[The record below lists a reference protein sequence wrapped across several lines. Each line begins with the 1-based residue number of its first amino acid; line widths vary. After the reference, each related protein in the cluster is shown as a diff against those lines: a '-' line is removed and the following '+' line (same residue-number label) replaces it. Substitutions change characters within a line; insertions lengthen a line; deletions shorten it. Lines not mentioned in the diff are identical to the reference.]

1 MSSETEKPIID
12 TLETDKPHS
21 VCVMVSQDEC
31 QEDKKTEI
39 KDLKD
44 NAGSVVIRIEPAAT
58 TETDSQNTD
67 SLNSKNSCEKHR
79 GEEQSLSSTESDHT
93 TNSLS
98 SEEDD
103 GAGLANPAFVEDDEL
118 EEGKKKKKC
127 HHRRPSCSPNKDIEC
142 ISGVAVGG
150 SGGDGHLPNP
160 PIMTDVTDMS
170 KKGDDEKSE
179 KSDAYSEYFM
189 PNTEYKT
196 QIGGDYE
203 KTKKEPTAAK
213 IFCWIISSLLLT
225 GAVILAVLIGT
236 GIIDTDPTK
245 HIKVSRKL
253 SPENVS
259 RAGPGHLMEVR
270 LENAPNVLTNDPDFF
285 SHKKE
290 VGYFDGEFKIT
301 NLGWNS
307 DFQDSTT
314 FQYQQLADI
323 LETELNSLL
332 DNRFPKFAFNARIQR
347 LTEGSV
353 VVSFKIDV
361 VSRTD
366 GGDVINSDNI
376 LNAIL
381 DNLDN
386 ELGYLFGKFLVP
398 PASIII
404 NREETISQNIM
415 NRDDQNETNDLEHQ
429 LETYEEEIFS
439 KPRLE
444 TITDLVFGK
453 TTNNYEVSI
462 TTGELGRGDEATPS
476 ELNDPNLIEFVTTAT
491 LAESDSQTESA
502 TERWPAADNV
512 EIITTVFES
521 TLATVSQST
530 ITDESPDN
538 DKLDDWVDSQTG
550 IYDLSEIS
558 VESRTEYYEAETE
571 RSIEDMELVKFQNT
585 NDELDNEEA
594 NTLKYD
600 VTTDNISLELNTFQ
614 TNIENF

>member
-1 MSSETEKPIID
+1 MSSEPEKPITD
-12 TLETDKPHS
+12 VVETDKPHS

-67 SLNSKNSCEKHR
+67 SLNSNNSCEKHR

-103 GAGLANPAFVEDDEL
+103 GVGLANPAFVEDEEL
-118 EEGKKKKKC
+118 EEGKKKKKG
-127 HHRRPSCSPNKDIEC
+127 HQRRPSCSPNKDIEC

-150 SGGDGHLPNP
+150 SGGDGHFPNP

-179 KSDAYSEYFM
+179 KNDAYSEYFM

-196 QIGGDYE
+196 QLGGDYE

-270 LENAPNVLTNDPDFF
+270 LENVPNVLTNDPDFF
-285 SHKKE
+285 AHKKE

-376 LNAIL
+376 LNAIM

-404 NREETISQNIM
+404 SGEETIDQNIM
-415 NRDDQNETNDLEHQ
+415 NSDDQKGADDLEHQ

-439 KPRLE
+439 KPGLE
-444 TITDLVFGK
+444 TITDLMFGK
-453 TTNNYEVSI
+453 TTKNDEVS
-462 TTGELGRGDEATPS
+462 TTTSELGGRDEATPS
-476 ELNDPNLIEFVTTAT
+476 ELNDPYLIEFVTTT
-491 LAESDSQTESA
+491 KLAESDTQTESA
-502 TERWPAADNV
+502 TEMWPAEDNV
-512 EIITTVFES
+512 EIITTVI
-521 TLATVSQST
+521 QST

-538 DKLDDWVDSQTG
+538 DKLDDWVESQTD
-550 IYDLSEIS
+550 IYNLSEIS

-571 RSIEDMELVKFQNT
+571 RSIEDMELVKFQST
-585 NDELDNEEA
+585 NDELDNDEM
-594 NTLKYD
+594 NTLEYEA
-600 VTTDNISLELNTFQ
+600 TTDNMSLELNTFQ